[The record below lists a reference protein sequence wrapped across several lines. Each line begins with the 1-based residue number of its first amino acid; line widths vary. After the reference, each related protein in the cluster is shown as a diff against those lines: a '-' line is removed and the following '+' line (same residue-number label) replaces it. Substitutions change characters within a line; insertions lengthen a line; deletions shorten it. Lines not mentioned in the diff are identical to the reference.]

1 VPESTGETSALM
13 NSKLNSST
21 GKRNNDIFQNIARV
35 EVPFKT
41 VALLR
46 RLRYPCTG
54 PEGSRRL
61 RLPDFKT
68 VGT

>member
-1 VPESTGETSALM
+1 M
-13 NSKLNSST
+13 
-21 GKRNNDIFQNIARV
+21 IFQ
-35 EVPFKT
+35 KT
-41 VALLR
+41 DWIDVFVNVKGKTAPLQAW
-46 RLRYPCTG
+46 TG

>member
-1 VPESTGETSALM
+1 MKDVA
-13 NSKLNSST
+13 
-21 GKRNNDIFQNIARV
+21 DIFLYSVIVKGKAIPLQAW
-35 EVPFKT
+35 T
-41 VALLR
+41 V
-46 RLRYPCTG
+46 